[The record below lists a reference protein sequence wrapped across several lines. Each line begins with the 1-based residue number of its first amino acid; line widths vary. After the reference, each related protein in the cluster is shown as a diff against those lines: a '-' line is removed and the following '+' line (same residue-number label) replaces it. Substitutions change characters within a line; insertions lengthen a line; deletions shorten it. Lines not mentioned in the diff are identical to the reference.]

1 MNDVP
6 HDGRAVS
13 EDALLR
19 VSKLS
24 RCFDG
29 GTVNALNGVTF
40 DVGRGEF
47 VAIMGPSGSGKST
60 LLNLLGGL
68 DRPTSGEIDFDGQ
81 PVTQL
86 KDLDQFRAE
95 TLGFV
100 FQSFHL
106 LPTLTALEN
115 VQIPMFEERLDRK
128 ARVARANELL
138 NRVGLS
144 HRLNHLPHKLSTGE
158 RQRVAIARALAND
171 PKILLAD
178 EPTGNLDCAMT
189 SSVMD
194 IFEKLHRE
202 HGLTLIV
209 VTHDAEVGARAQRVI
224 TLRDGRIVAS
234 GAPKR
239 VPSPCDS

>member
-1 MNDVP
+1 MRDSRRWPSCAAHRSPWRRASRARSIPLFAGHPSLPPRRSAMNDIP
-6 HDGRAVS
+6 HDGRT
-13 EDALLR
+13 LLR
-19 VSKLS
+19 EPLLRISKLS

-29 GTVNALNGVTF
+29 GTVNALNGVSF

-86 KDLDQFRAE
+86 KDLDQFRAQ

-115 VQIPMFEERLDRK
+115 VQIPMFEERFDRK
-128 ARVARANELL
+128 ERVSRANDLL

-144 HRLNHLPHKLSTGE
+144 HRLNHLPHTLSTGE

-194 IFEKLHRE
+194 IFER
-202 HGLTLIV
+202 
-209 VTHDAEVGARAQRVI
+209 
-224 TLRDGRIVAS
+224 
-234 GAPKR
+234 
-239 VPSPCDS
+239 